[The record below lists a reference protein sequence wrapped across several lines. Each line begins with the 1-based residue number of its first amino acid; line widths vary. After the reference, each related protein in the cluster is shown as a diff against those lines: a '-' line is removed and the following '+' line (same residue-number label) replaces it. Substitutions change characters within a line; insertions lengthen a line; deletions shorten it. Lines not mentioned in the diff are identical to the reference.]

1 MSFRDLWRWPQV
13 SVATPFLFRWRT
25 KTLAQEPSSPLG
37 VFIFLRTRHFEN
49 RNKKEWVDVYTFCK
63 RLASLRHVRF
73 WYLFVSR
80 LFTCPLGSHHFSD
93 WWVSF
98 VPQLRL
104 GVLFTALSTL
114 SIFAGSEF
122 PTTRSNVVIN
132 PLLHGYWIS
141 RQHLYRDIY
150 YDTTAWC
157 AITERRRSRTEEEN
171 FCIYIYI

>member
-1 MSFRDLWRWPQV
+1 MSGRLYILYMTSFLAARPLLISIRLSFVYLSTWV
-13 SVATPFLFRWRT
+13 S
-25 KTLAQEPSSPLG
+25 S
-37 VFIFLRTRHFEN
+37 FLRLMGLIRPT
-49 RNKKEWVDVYTFCK
+49 
-63 RLASLRHVRF
+63 
-73 WYLFVSR
+73 
-80 LFTCPLGSHHFSD
+80 
-93 WWVSF
+93 
-98 VPQLRL
+98 QLRL

-171 FCIYIYI
+171 FCVYIYIYKDDPSKERCAEE

>member
-1 MSFRDLWRWPQV
+1 MGLIRP
-13 SVATPFLFRWRT
+13 T
-25 KTLAQEPSSPLG
+25 
-37 VFIFLRTRHFEN
+37 
-49 RNKKEWVDVYTFCK
+49 
-63 RLASLRHVRF
+63 
-73 WYLFVSR
+73 
-80 LFTCPLGSHHFSD
+80 
-93 WWVSF
+93 
-98 VPQLRL
+98 QLRF

-122 PTTRSNVVIN
+122 PTTRSDVVIN

-171 FCIYIYI
+171 FCVYIYIYKDDPSKERCAEE